1 MKQGFKFY
9 MAIWAVFLIFFHVIV
24 FVMPREGGIQR
35 AGASF
40 WLGYVLILAAF
51 LGHLACAW
59 RVLRQ
64 ECKRKLFY
72 HVPIVT
78 ISYAGLFVSV
88 AAGAF
93 CMAIPDFP
101 IWAGILVCA
110 AVSAF
115 TAVSVLKAA
124 AVAELVQDMDGK
136 NKQRT
141 LFLRSLTV
149 DAESLLAHAAVPEL
163 KKTLQEVYEAVRY
176 SDPMSHGALAGVE
189 GQITVKFSELSKAVD
204 AQEPEAAE
212 RAAEELKV
220 LLSDRNKKCK
230 LLK

>member
-1 MKQGFKFY
+1 M
-9 MAIWAVFLIFFHVIV
+9 
-24 FVMPREGGIQR
+24 
-35 AGASF
+35 
-40 WLGYVLILAAF
+40 
-51 LGHLACAW
+51 
-59 RVLRQ
+59 
-64 ECKRKLFY
+64 
-72 HVPIVT
+72 
-78 ISYAGLFVSV
+78 
-88 AAGAF
+88 
-93 CMAIPDFP
+93 
-101 IWAGILVCA
+101 
-110 AVSAF
+110 
-115 TAVSVLKAA
+115 KAA

-204 AQEPEAAE
+204 AQEPAE